1 MVTKALYQK
10 LAGDSTLVGYLSTYK
25 TQPAIFTVDPA
36 PENAEFPYLVLAGD
50 SAGQA
55 FDTKLTRGQTVWRD
69 IRIYAKQSGS
79 AEEIEKIANR
89 VRKVLHRTI
98 LSDSAIRSIVIDCT
112 SPQAAD
118 DDRAYGRMIT
128 AKITFLEV

>member
-1 MVTKALYQK
+1 MITKALYLK
-10 LAGDSTLVGYLSTYK
+10 LAGDTTLVGYLSKYQ

-55 FDTKLTRGQTVWRD
+55 FDTKLTQGQTVWRD

-79 AEEIEKIANR
+79 AEEVEKIANR
-89 VRKVLHRTI
+89 VRKVLHRSI